1 MPDILIALAFIAM
14 IATPAV
20 VAVNCIK
27 ATDDSDQGTAPPAR
41 PRVHPRMRGV
51 APVHTTGRH
60 VTTTGRHGHTTGR
73 TVRTARNLQKSSPKI
88 ALRSP
93 TR

>member
-27 ATDDSDQGTAPPAR
+27 PSDDSDQCIAPPAR
-41 PRVHPRMRGV
+41 PRVHPRKRGF
-51 APVHTTGRH
+51 APMTTTGRTMHTTGRIA
-60 VTTTGRHGHTTGR
+60 HTTGR
-73 TVRTARNLQKSSPKI
+73 VVRTGRISRNS
-88 ALRSP
+88 A
-93 TR
+93 